1 MDIKELGI
9 NLNIDSP
16 SINFNQL
23 REQLPYEDIR
33 GYIVNK
39 SGDKQSLIEY
49 KKEYYRGGYGK
60 LFLVKRTTSRSEFC
74 LVKIPIYKE
83 SDLLKEAIL
92 QFMSY
97 KILETLKLEYM
108 LAKIYDIYTKNS
120 IVHFSMELKN
130 GIFFKEFIKSSKNP
144 ERDFIDSF
152 IQICIALYYLEKLLC
167 LDHRDLHYTNL
178 LIIKK
183 PTSMNVNINN
193 KNYILNTEFHIC
205 ILDFGFACIG
215 LNSICIDAS
224 EEIFNLNTICMK
236 PGRDIFQLLASIW
249 CIKEIKDK
257 MSSRFSDIIN
267 SFYKYNEYDFSTLL
281 KDETKAAWSYVIT
294 NKNNFIFPPLI
305 PENLLE
311 TLYQLKKSF

>member
-74 LVKIPIYKE
+74 LVKIPIYKD

-97 KILETLKLEYM
+97 KTLK
-108 LAKIYDIYTKNS
+108 T
-120 IVHFSMELKN
+120 LKMY
-130 GIFFKEFIKSSKNP
+130 KLW
-144 ERDFIDSF
+144 
-152 IQICIALYYLEKLLC
+152 CI
-167 LDHRDLHYTNL
+167 
-178 LIIKK
+178 
-183 PTSMNVNINN
+183 
-193 KNYILNTEFHIC
+193 
-205 ILDFGFACIG
+205 
-215 LNSICIDAS
+215 
-224 EEIFNLNTICMK
+224 NTIVLIC
-236 PGRDIFQLLASIW
+236 LLSPRIDLGIQAH
-249 CIKEIKDK
+249 K
-257 MSSRFSDIIN
+257 
-267 SFYKYNEYDFSTLL
+267 TH
-281 KDETKAAWSYVIT
+281 VIT
-294 NKNNFIFPPLI
+294 TSLREHKN
-305 PENLLE
+305 
-311 TLYQLKKSF
+311 

>member
-39 SGDKQSLIEY
+39 NGDKQSLIEY
-49 KKEYYRGGYGK
+49 MKEYYRGGYGK

-144 ERDFIDSF
+144 GNFSKCGAIRVI
-152 IQICIALYYLEKLLC
+152 
-167 LDHRDLHYTNL
+167 
-178 LIIKK
+178 
-183 PTSMNVNINN
+183 
-193 KNYILNTEFHIC
+193 
-205 ILDFGFACIG
+205 
-215 LNSICIDAS
+215 
-224 EEIFNLNTICMK
+224 
-236 PGRDIFQLLASIW
+236 
-249 CIKEIKDK
+249 
-257 MSSRFSDIIN
+257 SSLVN
-267 SFYKYNEYDFSTLL
+267 SFMKGYFR
-281 KDETKAAWSYVIT
+281 
-294 NKNNFIFPPLI
+294 
-305 PENLLE
+305 
-311 TLYQLKKSF
+311 